1 MLDPTFCKSYHPEEF
16 EQMGSQTAV
25 SNRKSQVKGI
35 ILAGGSGSRLYP
47 ITRSVNKQLLP
58 VYDKPMIYYP
68 LSVLML
74 AGIREILLISTPESR
89 PLFESLFG
97 NGHQFGMSISY
108 AEQAKP
114 EGLAQA
120 YQIGA
125 DFVAGHPSCL
135 ILGDNVFYGH
145 GLTGILRD
153 ITRSIEGGVIFGYP
167 VSDPTRYG
175 IIEFD
180 DADRPVGIEEKP
192 SEPRSHY
199 AVPGLYFYDD
209 AVVDMVSSLRPSA
222 RGELEITDL
231 NRLYLEAG
239 RLGVRKLGR
248 GVVWLD
254 MGSPQGLYE
263 ASGFIQT
270 IEQRQGLKVACVE
283 EIAWEQGWIDDVQ
296 LVRLAEELSASSY
309 GAYLRHLPA
318 LRDRGEL

>member
-1 MLDPTFCKSYHPEEF
+1 MELDYGPDF
-16 EQMGSQTAV
+16 M
-25 SNRKSQVKGI
+25 SQVKGI

-74 AGIREILLISTPESR
+74 AGIREILIISTPVSR
-89 PLFESLFG
+89 PLFESQFDDG
-97 NGHQFGMSISY
+97 RQFGMSLSY

-120 YQIGA
+120 FQIGA
-125 DFVAGHPSCL
+125 DFVAGYPSCL
-135 ILGDNVFYGH
+135 ILGDNIFYGR
-145 GLTGILRD
+145 GLTKILRD
-153 ITRSIEGGVIFGYP
+153 ITCSIEGGVIFGYP

-180 DADRPVGIEEKP
+180 DTGRPVGIEEKP
-192 SEPRSHY
+192 LEPSSHY

-209 AVVDMVSSLRPSA
+209 QVVEMVSTLRPSA

-231 NRLYLEAG
+231 NRLYLDAG
-239 RLGVRKLGR
+239 KLQVRKLGR

-254 MGSPQGLYE
+254 MGTPEGLHE
-263 ASGFIQT
+263 ASGFMQT
-270 IEQRQGLKVACVE
+270 IEKRQGLKVACIE
-283 EIAWEQGWIDDVQ
+283 EIAWEQGWIDDAQ
-296 LVRLAEELSASSY
+296 LLRLAEDMTASSY
-309 GAYLRHLPA
+309 GAYLRGLPV